1 MVVKGFIL
9 TEFGHNLP
17 FWACH
22 SSNAAINNYDFPFP
36 GQMAKHLARQEESR
50 GPSVVRQGRNPHA
63 DTYIPTFFTSQ
74 QNHAA
79 LSAARPHQFGS
90 SISRSGAESF
100 ESPLYRRARA

>member
-1 MVVKGFIL
+1 MHWSMVIGVK
-9 TEFGHNLP
+9 
-17 FWACH
+17 
-22 SSNAAINNYDFPFP
+22 SSATINVYDFLFP
-36 GQMAKHLARQEESR
+36 GDMAKHLARQEDQN

-63 DTYIPTFFTSQ
+63 ETYIPTFFTSQ

>member
-1 MVVKGFIL
+1 MAV
-9 TEFGHNLP
+9 
-17 FWACH
+17 
-22 SSNAAINNYDFPFP
+22 INNCYLLFP
-36 GQMAKHLARQEESR
+36 GEMAKHLARQEETR

>member
-1 MVVKGFIL
+1 MRIRTLNLKQIAL
-9 TEFGHNLP
+9 KEHCIAAINSCNLP
-17 FWACH
+17 F
-22 SSNAAINNYDFPFP
+22 P
-36 GQMAKHLARQEESR
+36 GEMAKHLARQEETR

-79 LSAARPHQFGS
+79 LSAARPHSFGS